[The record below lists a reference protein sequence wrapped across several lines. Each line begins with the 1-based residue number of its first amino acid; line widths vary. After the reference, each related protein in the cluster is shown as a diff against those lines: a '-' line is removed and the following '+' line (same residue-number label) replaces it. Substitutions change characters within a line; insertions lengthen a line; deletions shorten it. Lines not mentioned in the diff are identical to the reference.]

1 MLPCSTPA
9 RVRGVRGVGRVSG
22 ALGVARVAAVT
33 SIPLLAASPALAAE
47 GAGAGDLLWQV
58 LNLAIL
64 LAVLGYVARKPIQNF
79 FAQRRAKIRDDLD
92 EAARLLAQ
100 AEHRYSEW
108 QHKLIDLDE
117 ELAQIREDGRR
128 RAEAEREAILA
139 DAQVAAER
147 IHRNAVATVEQEL
160 RRAQSAL
167 RDEAAK
173 LATELAER
181 LLRERLEDS
190 DRERL
195 LNEFITRI
203 DPQAGDATGGRA

>member
-1 MLPCSTPA
+1 MEPGPTLA
-9 RVRGVRGVGRVSG
+9 RVTRVIGIVRVTAVTW
-22 ALGVARVAAVT
+22 LPVLVAA
-33 SIPLLAASPALAAE
+33 PALAAE
-47 GAGAGDLLWQV
+47 EAGASHTGDLLWQL

-64 LAVLGYVARKPIQNF
+64 LAVLGYFARTPVQKF
-79 FAQRRAKIRDDLD
+79 FAERRSRIRGDLD
-92 EAARLLAQ
+92 EAASLLAE
-100 AEHRYSEW
+100 AERRYSEW

-117 ELAQIREDGRR
+117 ELARIRADGRR
-128 RAEAEREAILA
+128 RAEAERDAILA

-167 RDEAAK
+167 RDEAAQ

-181 LLRERLEDS
+181 LLRERLRDG

-195 LNEFITRI
+195 LDEFITRI
-203 DPQAGDATGGRA
+203 SAESGGVTRGRA

>member
-1 MLPCSTPA
+1 
-9 RVRGVRGVGRVSG
+9 
-22 ALGVARVAAVT
+22 
-33 SIPLLAASPALAAE
+33 
-47 GAGAGDLLWQV
+47 LLWQF

-64 LAVLGYVARKPIQNF
+64 LGVLGYFARKPVQKF
-79 FAQRRAKIRDDLD
+79 FAERRSRIRGDLD
-92 EAARLLAQ
+92 QAASLLAE
-100 AEHRYSEW
+100 AERRYSEW

-117 ELAQIREDGRR
+117 ELAQIRADGRR
-128 RAEAEREAILA
+128 HAEAEREAILA

-167 RDEAAK
+167 RDEAAQ

-195 LNEFITRI
+195 LDEFITRI
-203 DPQAGDATGGRA
+203 SPESGGATGGRA